1 MEIKNA
7 STTNVSLQVLLSQL
21 WYSEVVELAGWRRFR
36 PWSIHKL
43 DCNCPL
49 SELRPR
55 SQCWE
60 VFCKVPLTSSRSL
73 TASVFPHRAASCRA
87 VPALVCLLMS
97 IPAWINSLTA
107 GGVGGEEKQVGSVA
121 RDEGNKEGVK
131 FRGNTAWRIA
141 KDRRGERVRKS
152 RRNRRVTMQRRG
164 VRWGWGKEERQRRQ
178 EKLFL

>member
-107 GGVGGEEKQVGSVA
+107 GGVGG
-121 RDEGNKEGVK
+121 
-131 FRGNTAWRIA
+131 
-141 KDRRGERVRKS
+141 GEAGWKCS
-152 RRNRRVTMQRRG
+152 K
-164 VRWGWGKEERQRRQ
+164 RWGKQGGSEIQRKYSVKNCKGQKRWEG
-178 EKLFL
+178 EKVKKKQTCDDAKKRS